1 MLAPPPQ
8 SANATTDT
16 TARVRRK
23 KVINSY
29 ITFIDPHVHEECQGL
44 NKTNMYHR
52 SVLVFQNEMSV
63 KSTKLTTI
71 RYQLF
76 LTVLFSVFIVSF
88 SVTYISTM
96 VVSFTQ
102 RHIIFDGSLLH
113 TETHNLRWQSPSHR
127 DTYFSNK
134 CLKLFSKK
142 V

>member
-1 MLAPPPQ
+1 MLYFCCCCRV
-8 SANATTDT
+8 SAKVVGVGYLLILFLLFFTILFQFWLYQL
-16 TARVRRK
+16 K
-23 KVINSY
+23 KSYY

-52 SVLVFQNEMSV
+52 SVLVFHNEMSV

-113 TETHNLRWQSPSHR
+113 TETHK
-127 DTYFSNK
+127 T
-134 CLKLFSKK
+134 
-142 V
+142 